1 MSTRIARLWQP
12 GNPQTRVFLPDFW
25 MRFVET
31 PNVGRNR
38 LPPHAAKF
46 EVHPQMSRMDVRQY
60 LEKIYKLPV
69 RDNRMGEI
77 EWSNRHSKRY
87 RQALWKEDDQK
98 FAYVFFVSSP
108 GFFPF
113 FPFVLQKLGSDAQIR
128 FFDLSQ
134 DEYSEMDKQMSATA
148 RYIKDQTDAVDR
160 VNEKRPGVGQLLP

>member
-1 MSTRIARLWQP
+1 MSTRIPRLWQP

-25 MRFVET
+25 MRRRT
-31 PNVGRNR
+31 SAGNR

-60 LEKIYKLPV
+60 LEKIYKLP
-69 RDNRMGEI
+69 NRMGEI

-98 FAYVFFVSSP
+98 FAYVFF
-108 GFFPF
+108 
-113 FPFVLQKLGSDAQIR
+113 KLGSDARIS
-128 FFDLSQ
+128 FFGLSQ
-134 DEYSEMDKQMSATA
+134 DEYSEMDKQMNATA

-160 VNEKRPGVGQLLP
+160 VNEKRAGVGQLLPLGVD